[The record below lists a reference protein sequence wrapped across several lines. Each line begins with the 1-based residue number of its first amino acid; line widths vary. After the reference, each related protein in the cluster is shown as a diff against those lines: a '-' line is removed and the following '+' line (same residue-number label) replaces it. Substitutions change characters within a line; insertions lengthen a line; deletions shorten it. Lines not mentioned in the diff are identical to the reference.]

1 MSSLGCVASAT
12 AAEGD
17 ETVEFAVHV
26 VGPQARWTRF
36 VDLLQPRH
44 ETSDDR
50 WEKDHRCSAVS
61 SVWPAVEAGR
71 FPGP

>member
-50 WEKDHRCSAVS
+50 W
-61 SVWPAVEAGR
+61 
-71 FPGP
+71 

>member
-36 VDLLQPRH
+36 VDLLNSPGTRPP
-44 ETSDDR
+44 TTD
-50 WEKDHRCSAVS
+50 
-61 SVWPAVEAGR
+61 GR
-71 FPGP
+71 RITDAAQ